1 MRIRLLSKRRLLMKL
16 KSLRRVLI
24 AAVVVLPLLF
34 DLPPLVRYGLPSAV
48 IIVLLITR
56 RGSLWY
62 LLGLKA
68 ASRRDAGQALKY
80 MLKAARAGLPVKQG
94 CIAAVTLI
102 KGDRIAEAEDL
113 FTALGSKKLYDSEP
127 SLLESYRALLVWQK
141 GDRQQARELLEALRS
156 AGYRTTHLYST
167 LGYFMLHSGS
177 DPQQAVEFNLEAVDY
192 DATPDI
198 LDNLAAAYIAVGAW
212 EDARET
218 VERVTAAK
226 PAFSEAWY
234 HAGIIAEELGELE
247 QAEALYEKTLRSVF
261 SPLTVLTREEVEA
274 RLSAVQEM
282 LAETEEAEVLLLEA
296 ETESAAETESED
308 SEAPPVEAPLAGN
321 LPMEEEE
328 ELPE

>member
-1 MRIRLLSKRRLLMKL
+1 MKP
-16 KSLRRVLI
+16 KTLRRVLI
-24 AAVVVLPLLF
+24 AAVILLPLLF
-34 DLPPLVRYGLPSAV
+34 NIPPLFRYGLPAAV
-48 IIVLLITR
+48 ILVLMIVR

-94 CIAAVTLI
+94 CVAAVTLI
-102 KGDRIAEAEDL
+102 KGDCIAEAEEL

-141 GDRQQARELLEALRS
+141 GDRQQAREILESLLS

-177 DPQQAVEFNLEAVDY
+177 DPQHTIDFNLEAVDY

-198 LDNLAAAYIAVGAW
+198 LDNLTAAYIAVGAW
-212 EDARET
+212 DEARET
-218 VERVTAAK
+218 ADRVTAAK

-234 HAGIIAEELGELE
+234 HAGIIAEEHGDLE
-247 QAEALYEKTLRSVF
+247 QAESFYEKTLRSVF
-261 SPLTVLTREEVEA
+261 SPLTVLTREVVEA
-274 RLSAVQEM
+274 RLSSVQEM
-282 LAETEEAEVLLLEA
+282 LPGTEETEEAQLPEEL
-296 ETESAAETESED
+296 
-308 SEAPPVEAPLAGN
+308 PVEAPQANN
-321 LPMEEEE
+321 LPMEKEKK
-328 ELPE
+328 LPE